1 MIFKYY
7 VFLDKTMDSSNVKA
21 ILSKFTN
28 ANMLFVFNETEL
40 YYLLKEK
47 GQYKMQIKYLTG
59 SDIVATTCFY
69 NKLDDVLDS
78 VEPLGF
84 KLKHSLEH
92 NISYEL
98 INLI

>member
-1 MIFKYY
+1 
-7 VFLDKTMDSSNVKA
+7 MDSSNVKTL
-21 ILSKFTN
+21 LSKFNN

-47 GQYKMQIKYLTG
+47 GQYKMQIKYLTNN
-59 SDIVATTCFY
+59 IIANTCFY
-69 NKLDDVLDS
+69 NKLEDALET

-84 KLKHSLEH
+84 KLNHSLKH
-92 NISYEL
+92 NLSYEL